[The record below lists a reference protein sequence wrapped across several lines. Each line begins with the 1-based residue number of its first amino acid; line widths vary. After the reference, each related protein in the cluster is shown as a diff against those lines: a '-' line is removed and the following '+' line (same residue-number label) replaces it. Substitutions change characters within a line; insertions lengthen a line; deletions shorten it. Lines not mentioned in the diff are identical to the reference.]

1 MKTKLSIF
9 VLTCSALA
17 LAQGVPQTLS
27 FNARMTDSTTG
38 MPFSGP
44 QAMAFGIYT
53 ADGGAVWSEDA
64 GSILFA
70 SDGTVNTEIGLV
82 NPLGPSI
89 FNGPKLFLEV
99 KVGTTVLSPRI
110 PLASVP
116 YAIRADRANSADNAN
131 TVGGVLAADFQ
142 RRVGGSCVAPQAIR
156 SIDQAGNV
164 ICSSPIPGP
173 QGDAGVK
180 GDKGDKGDPGDA
192 GPQGPPGVVGVG
204 SGLQYASNV
213 VSFASCPANNYL
225 KSGDGGT
232 WGCAPVSDKNNR
244 YERSGSVLTTVLNQ
258 VINIGCLD
266 ANDVLLSGGCF
277 GNGGVLQASYASLGN
292 SSTPDYWTCIYT
304 FPLAVI
310 SGGSSYVDPRIICL
324 SVP

>member
-1 MKTKLSIF
+1 M
-9 VLTCSALA
+9 A

-38 MPFSGP
+38 VPFSGP
-44 QAMAFGIYT
+44 QAMAFGIFS

-116 YAIRADRANSADNAN
+116 YAMRADRANSADNAN

-156 SIDQAGNV
+156 SIDQGGNV
-164 ICSSPIPGP
+164 LCSAPVPGP

-180 GDKGDKGDPGDA
+180 GDKGDKGDKGEPGDA
-192 GPQGPPGVVGVG
+192 GPQGPPGTSGVIAVNN
-204 SGLQYASNV
+204 GLVFSSNV
-213 VSFASCPANNYL
+213 ISFASCPINSHL
-225 KSGDGGT
+225 KSFTGGQ
-232 WGCAPVSDKNNR
+232 WGCFPDIVESNR
-244 YERSGSVLTTVLNQ
+244 YYRTSNTNTLGSGEFVYLS
-258 VINIGCLD
+258 CDD
-266 ANDVLLSGGCF
+266 ANDLLLLGGCNADGSGRLTASYPNG
-277 GNGGVLQASYASLGN
+277 GNG
-292 SSTPDYWTCIYT
+292 WTCAYA
-304 FPLAVI
+304 FPGNFGTI
-310 SGGSSYVDPRIICL
+310 STRVTPSIVCL